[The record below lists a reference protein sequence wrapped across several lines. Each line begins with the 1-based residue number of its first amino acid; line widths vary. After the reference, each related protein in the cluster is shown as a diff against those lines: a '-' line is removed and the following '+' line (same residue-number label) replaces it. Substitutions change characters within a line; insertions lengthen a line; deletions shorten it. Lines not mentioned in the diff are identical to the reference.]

1 MKHEHAVCLDCRMER
16 ACRIFTAFDE
26 LVAMC
31 EVCLDKHALAAGQL
45 SVREEIDRL
54 RAEEA

>member
-1 MKHEHAVCLDCRMER
+1 MER